1 MKASASSNLR
11 CLRDPDFKKHEWHA
25 GHISRIE
32 GPSPQQAYEIRKRW
46 KITGRKS
53 FSIIR
58 NVEHYHGMQLTDIQK
73 HMLYV
78 FIRDELYFSSS

>member
-1 MKASASSNLR
+1 MKEPISSNLR

-32 GPSPQQAYEIRKRW
+32 GPSPMQAYEDRKR
-46 KITGRKS
+46 RKMVGHRA

-58 NVEHYHGMQLTDIQK
+58 DMEHYHGMQLTDIQK
-73 HMLYV
+73 HMLYI
-78 FIRDELYFSSS
+78 FIRDELYLGSN